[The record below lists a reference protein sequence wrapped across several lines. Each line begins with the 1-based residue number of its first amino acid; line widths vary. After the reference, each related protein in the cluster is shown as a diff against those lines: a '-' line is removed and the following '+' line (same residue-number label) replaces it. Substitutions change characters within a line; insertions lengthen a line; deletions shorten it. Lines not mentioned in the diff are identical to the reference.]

1 MGILR
6 FNPLNQGLTTMWGY
20 IPKMTNTTDKAKIIA
35 AFVVLVAS
43 IIFSDKVDSG
53 NEELI
58 TAIAVLVSYV
68 IGLYSET
75 YNNKGDKSDE

>member
-1 MGILR
+1 
-6 FNPLNQGLTTMWGY
+6 MWGY
-20 IPKMTNTTDKAKIIA
+20 VPKMTDTTDKAKVIA

-43 IIFSDKVDSG
+43 MIFSNKVDSG

-58 TAIAVLVSYV
+58 TAVAVLVSYV

-75 YNNKGDKSDE
+75 YKNKENKSDE